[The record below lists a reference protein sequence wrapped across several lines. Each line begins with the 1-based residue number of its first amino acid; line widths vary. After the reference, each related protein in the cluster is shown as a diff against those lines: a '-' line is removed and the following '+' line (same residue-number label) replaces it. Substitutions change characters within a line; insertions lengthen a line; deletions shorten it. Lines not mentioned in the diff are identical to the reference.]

1 MCRDELTW
9 RQDLPLISEL
19 EGWPPLLL
27 LHIPLL
33 KGIWR
38 TSTTKPSII
47 DEESQWWNNSY
58 NFQMTKT
65 VRRFM
70 SPTSGGFA
78 SAANPSEC
86 RRQSKLSKPA
96 VGVGRGVGWWSLLV
110 QKSKVQGQFQ
120 MRLNSNAQLSV
131 RQEDIFHH
139 LSVSPSALF
148 SFYIKSE
155 MATGTSRLRVHS
167 LGSPGRRENS
177 LSWLVILV
185 PLPLLPSLC
194 G

>member
-1 MCRDELTW
+1 MATFLCCSSMPFLNMFKFIGNYR
-9 RQDLPLISEL
+9 IA
-19 EGWPPLLL
+19 LLL
-27 LHIPLL
+27 LKTIYQSVLL
-33 KGIWR
+33 LNLVQFLTLI
-38 TSTTKPSII
+38 
-47 DEESQWWNNSY
+47 
-58 NFQMTKT
+58 
-65 VRRFM
+65 
-70 SPTSGGFA
+70 
-78 SAANPSEC
+78 
-86 RRQSKLSKPA
+86 L
-96 VGVGRGVGWWSLLV
+96 GVGRGVGWWSLLV